1 MHSSQEVQQLTTV
14 PELEL
19 FLLEHGEEVIDM
31 LGQQVDRIE
40 KNIKVRDG
48 IMYSGTLLCWQ
59 KPFIIFVSTTSVKGT
74 PLLGKRATLPAS

>member
-1 MHSSQEVQQLTTV
+1 MLSDKSLFCNAKNHSTIWFYFFQEVQKLTTV

-40 KNIKVRDG
+40 KNIKVKFSSTIEQLPSLMHR
-48 IMYSGTLLCWQ
+48 I
-59 KPFIIFVSTTSVKGT
+59 PFKA
-74 PLLGKRATLPAS
+74 RE

>member
-1 MHSSQEVQQLTTV
+1 MFSTHMNSPSDSWLQEVQKLTTV

-40 KNIKVRDG
+40 KNIKV
-48 IMYSGTLLCWQ
+48 M
-59 KPFIIFVSTTSVKGT
+59 
-74 PLLGKRATLPAS
+74 